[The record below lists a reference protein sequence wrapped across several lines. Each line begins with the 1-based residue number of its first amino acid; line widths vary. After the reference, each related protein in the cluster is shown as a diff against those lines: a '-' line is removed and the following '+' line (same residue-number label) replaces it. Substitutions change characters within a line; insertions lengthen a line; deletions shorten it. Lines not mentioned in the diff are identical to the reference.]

1 MDELDAAFSTVAG
14 FFAILAEPSRL
25 KIMHALCDGERSVNR
40 IVADSGMTQTNV
52 SRHLALM
59 HRHGVLARRRDGN
72 QIHYRIAD
80 DTMPE
85 LCRAVCLRMA
95 RTMNV
100 RRPLR
105 RQLLKLIPAPK
116 KRAA

>member
-1 MDELDAAFSTVAG
+1 MDKLDAAFSTVAG
-14 FFAILAEPSRL
+14 FFAILAEPNRL

-95 RTMNV
+95 RTMDES
-100 RRPLR
+100 RPLR
-105 RQLLKLIPAPK
+105 RQLLKLIPPPK

>member
-1 MDELDAAFSTVAG
+1 MDKFDAAFSTVAR
-14 FFAILAEPSRL
+14 FFAVLAEPNRL

-40 IVADSGMTQTNV
+40 IVADTGLSQTNV

-80 DTMPE
+80 EALPE

-95 RTMNV
+95 RAMDE

-105 RQLLKLIPAPK
+105 RQLLKLIPAPT